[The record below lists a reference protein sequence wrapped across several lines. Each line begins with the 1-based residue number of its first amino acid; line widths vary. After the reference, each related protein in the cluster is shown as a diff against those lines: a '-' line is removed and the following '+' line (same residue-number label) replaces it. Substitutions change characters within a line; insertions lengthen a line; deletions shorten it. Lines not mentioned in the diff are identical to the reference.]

1 MRWTGIS
8 ILSCTP
14 RPMIHPSATAVR
26 SRRAGGCVLNRID
39 VGVDP
44 GSGGREVG
52 MRVENKSQRA
62 RDRNILSSL
71 VITAAD

>member
-52 MRVENKSQRA
+52 MRVETNLRA
-62 RDRNILSSL
+62 PEI
-71 VITAAD
+71 VISCRPS